1 MTYFPFLRS
10 TLKKFF
16 SYKTDLLE
24 TNSLNFC
31 LFEKFFY
38 SWIINLLDHN
48 SRLMRAFFFFS
59 SLSISLHSFIC
70 TTFEGMSGE
79 ILIIV
84 WKPCVSKRSQGNWSA
99 GTPACHQM
107 GFTDSPTLGL
117 WGAQHSSLCYKG
129 PNPTH
134 EGSTLMT
141 QPHKRPHFPTPS
153 PGFRLQC
160 MKLGEREWRSVVS
173 DSLWP
178 HGLYSPWKSPGQNTG
193 VGSLSLL

>member
-1 MTYFPFLRS
+1 
-10 TLKKFF
+10 
-16 SYKTDLLE
+16 
-24 TNSLNFC
+24 
-31 LFEKFFY
+31 
-38 SWIINLLDHN
+38 
-48 SRLMRAFFFFS
+48 
-59 SLSISLHSFIC
+59 
-70 TTFEGMSGE
+70 MSGE

-84 WKPCVSKRSQGNWSA
+84 WKSCVSKRSQGSWSA

-107 GFTDSPTLGL
+107 EFTDSPTLGL

-141 QPHKRPHFPTPS
+141 QPHERPHFPTLS
-153 PGFRLQC
+153 HGFRLQC
-160 MKLGEREWRSVVS
+160 MKLGERESRSVVS

-193 VGSLSLL
+193 VGSLSLLQGIFPTQGSSPGLLHCRRILYQLNHQGRPRILEWVTYPFSSRSSRPRNQTGVSGIAGGFFTNWATRGLPW